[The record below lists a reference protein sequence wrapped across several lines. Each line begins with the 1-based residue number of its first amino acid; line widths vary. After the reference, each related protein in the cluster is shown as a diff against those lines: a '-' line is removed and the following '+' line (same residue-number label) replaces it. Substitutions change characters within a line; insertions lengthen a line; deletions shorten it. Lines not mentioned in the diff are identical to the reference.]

1 MGVRHGTIKTKI
13 LSMTKVLNNRQI
25 GNNYLGLIDVPDRQ
39 VDTDS
44 KRPFFGADAISID
57 SFKIRIPINHVSIV
71 DEELNGTWR
80 SFNDRSGNEDERLAR
95 QRKKFIQTRA
105 GIKVN
110 FSIDKIAVSNN
121 QADEFLRIDI
131 PSKVLCNQ
139 YFEGIQESTVS
150 ILHERLMA
158 MNVAEF
164 SLDTFLSGFATDVD
178 FKRDCIRGN
187 EAEEQIKGLYYNSIR
202 PEGSRI
208 FTKPDNF
215 GCQLS
220 FRECVDAIKSPFFKI
235 YDKGRALVYKDYMF
249 NDTYLREID
258 ISGIYRT
265 EVTLK
270 NRRHFKYLFGDSP
283 NGTQLGNL
291 IRMPQSEKER
301 IFDHAMKKYGLMGC
315 SRAKKTTREEMSPD
329 DKIKIHL
336 LKELRRVGYPKDKAM
351 EAYLGGFS
359 SERQRSIQSK
369 KFSALWR
376 ILEGEKEVST
386 LYSYEF
392 FMDN

>member
-1 MGVRHGTIKTKI
+1 
-13 LSMTKVLNNRQI
+13 
-25 GNNYLGLIDVPDRQ
+25 
-39 VDTDS
+39 
-44 KRPFFGADAISID
+44 
-57 SFKIRIPINHVSIV
+57 
-71 DEELNGTWR
+71 
-80 SFNDRSGNEDERLAR
+80 
-95 QRKKFIQTRA
+95 
-105 GIKVN
+105 
-110 FSIDKIAVSNN
+110 
-121 QADEFLRIDI
+121 LRIDI